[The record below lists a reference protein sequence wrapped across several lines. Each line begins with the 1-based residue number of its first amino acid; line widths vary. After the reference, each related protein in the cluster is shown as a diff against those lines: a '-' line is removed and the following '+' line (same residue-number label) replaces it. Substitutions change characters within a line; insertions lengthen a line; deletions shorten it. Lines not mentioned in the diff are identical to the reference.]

1 MNLEN
6 LERGSEI
13 VMQAQYA
20 PRNKLASIPN
30 ETLEQARCGAMP
42 RMFKR
47 AHCRAHA
54 SSQAMSKSNPK
65 RDLLW
70 QNLGAS
76 LQHAFPK
83 RPPSPGGVAG
93 LGVDA
98 ASDF

>member
-1 MNLEN
+1 
-6 LERGSEI
+6 LERCAEI

-20 PRNKLASIPN
+20 ARNKIASIPN
-30 ETLEQARCGAMP
+30 ETFEQARCGAMP
-42 RMFKR
+42 RMLER
-47 AHCRAHA
+47 AHCRPHA

-76 LQHAFPK
+76 LQHAVPK
-83 RPPSPGGVAG
+83 RPPSPGGAAG